1 MNIPKYTEQYRKDL
15 LFKNYSKNTINNYV
29 FQVDLFLRY
38 FEDKFTEP
46 SKINEQSIKD
56 WLMLSKTTNSMRHR
70 LSALKLFYKYV
81 AKQPMKFKYIEYPR
95 SEQHLPQPLSYDEV
109 KRLFDVCDN
118 LKHKAILGL
127 LFMSGL
133 RVGEVLNLKPSN
145 IDRANM
151 VIYIIQGKGNKDRIV
166 PMSASLLK
174 MLEEYYLDYK
184 PKEYMFNGQFG
195 LKYSDRSINQ
205 FIKDLGKK
213 AGIKKRLHAHLGRHS
228 CFSQMLANGIE
239 LALIQKVA
247 GHKDIKT
254 TAIYAKITPPTISRL
269 QAYDF

>member
-1 MNIPKYTEQYRKDL
+1 
-15 LFKNYSKNTINNYV
+15 
-29 FQVDLFLRY
+29 
-38 FEDKFTEP
+38 
-46 SKINEQSIKD
+46 
-56 WLMLSKTTNSMRHR
+56 
-70 LSALKLFYKYV
+70 
-81 AKQPMKFKYIEYPR
+81 
-95 SEQHLPQPLSYDEV
+95 
-109 KRLFDVCDN
+109 
-118 LKHKAILGL
+118 
-127 LFMSGL
+127 
-133 RVGEVLNLKPSN
+133 
-145 IDRANM
+145 M

-195 LKYSDRSINQ
+195 LKYSDTSINK
-205 FIKDLGKK
+205 FIKELGKK